1 VKLGVYI
8 FATDETIAPAEL
20 ARAVEEH
27 GFESLFVPEHTHIPA
42 GRESPWPGGGELPS
56 RYYRTLDPFVA
67 LAAAATATES
77 LLVGTGVCLVIERDP
92 IVLAKEVATIDHLS
106 GGRFLFGIGAG
117 WNREEMANHGTDPR
131 TRFALLRERILA
143 MKAIWAEDRAEFH
156 GEHVA
161 FDPIYQWP
169 KPLQRPHPPILVGG
183 KGAGVIERVLDYGDG
198 WFPNPRDGDPA
209 LVAEQIVELGRRAVE
224 RGRPAV
230 PVSIFGASPR
240 PEDLERYS
248 ELGVE
253 RCVLSLPTAPREE
266 VLAALDRAAELIPA
280 FGS

>member
-20 ARAVEEH
+20 ARAVEER
-27 GFESLFVPEHTHIPA
+27 GFESFFLPEHTHIPA
-42 GRESPWPGGGELPS
+42 GRETPWPGGGELPR

-92 IVLAKEVATIDHLS
+92 IVLAKEVATIDHVS
-106 GGRFLFGIGAG
+106 DGRFLFGIGAG

-143 MKAIWAEDRAEFH
+143 MKAIWAEERAEFH
-156 GEHVA
+156 GEHVD
-161 FDPIYQWP
+161 FDPINLWP

-209 LVAEQIVELGRRAVE
+209 LVEEQIVELGRRAAE

-280 FGS
+280 FGG

>member
-20 ARAVEEH
+20 ARAAEER
-27 GFESLFVPEHTHIPA
+27 GFESFFLPEHTHIPA
-42 GRESPWPGGGELPS
+42 GRETPWPGGGELPR

-92 IVLAKEVATIDHLS
+92 IVLAKEVATIDHVS
-106 GGRFLFGIGAG
+106 DGRFLFGIGAG

-143 MKAIWAEDRAEFH
+143 MKAIWAEERAEFH
-156 GEHVA
+156 GEHVD
-161 FDPIYQWP
+161 FDPINLWP

-209 LVAEQIVELGRRAVE
+209 LVEEQIVELGRRAAE

>member
-1 VKLGVYI
+1 
-8 FATDETIAPAEL
+8 L
-20 ARAVEEH
+20 ARAVEER
-27 GFESLFVPEHTHIPA
+27 GFESLFLPEHTHIPA
-42 GRESPWPGGGELPS
+42 GRETPWPGGGELPR

-92 IVLAKEVATIDHLS
+92 IVLAKEVATIDHVS

-143 MKAIWAEDRAEFH
+143 MKAIWAEERAEFH
-156 GEHVA
+156 GEHVD
-161 FDPIYQWP
+161 FDPIYLWP
-169 KPLQRPHPPILVGG
+169 KPLQRPRPPILVGG

-209 LVAEQIVELGRRAVE
+209 LVEEQIVELGRRGVE

-248 ELGVE
+248 DLGVE

-280 FGS
+280 FAS

>member
-20 ARAVEEH
+20 ARAVEER
-27 GFESLFVPEHTHIPA
+27 GFESLFLPEHTHIPA
-42 GRESPWPGGGELPS
+42 GRETPWPGGGELPR

-67 LAAAATATES
+67 LAAAAAATES

-131 TRFALLRERILA
+131 TRFVLLRERILA
-143 MKAIWAEDRAEFH
+143 MKAIWAEERAEFH
-156 GEHVA
+156 GEHVD
-161 FDPIYQWP
+161 FDPIFLWP

-209 LVAEQIVELGRRAVE
+209 LVEEQIVELGRRAVE

-253 RCVLSLPTAPREE
+253 RCVLSLPTAPRED
-266 VLAALDRAAELIPA
+266 VLAALERAAELIPA

>member
-1 VKLGVYI
+1 MKLGVYI

-20 ARAVEEH
+20 ARAVEER
-27 GFESLFVPEHTHIPA
+27 GFESFFLPEHTHIPA
-42 GRESPWPGGGELPS
+42 GRETPWPGGGELPR

-92 IVLAKEVATIDHLS
+92 IVLAKEVATIDHVS
-106 GGRFLFGIGAG
+106 DGRFLFGIGAG

-143 MKAIWAEDRAEFH
+143 MKAIWAEERAEFH
-156 GEHVA
+156 GEHVD
-161 FDPIYQWP
+161 FDPINLWP

-209 LVAEQIVELGRRAVE
+209 LVEEQIVELGRRAVE
-224 RGRPAV
+224 RGRPV

-280 FGS
+280 LGS